1 MGGLHKVGG
10 FHPHTP
16 PVIRMHIEDLI
27 VKHNKDISLQY
38 TIKNMQ
44 LPKFLNTKRNQI
56 IRKMSQYIDIYP
68 TTITLGRWTVEHC
81 KDKIDH
87 KIELANEDHCGPCG
101 DKGPVK
107 WANVREKSS

>member
-1 MGGLHKVGG
+1 
-10 FHPHTP
+10 
-16 PVIRMHIEDLI
+16 
-27 VKHNKDISLQY
+27 
-38 TIKNMQ
+38 MQ
-44 LPKFLNTKRNQI
+44 LFKFLNTKRSQI